1 MFWFFGKLKSLIARA
16 IFHVSVWIVIPG
28 VVLLLCLCL
37 FRVRLP
43 DQRPDN
49 SSCLDQVAPKPDT
62 EDAVALQDEMS
73 GVRR

>member
-1 MFWFFGKLKSLIARA
+1 MFGIFEKLRSAIA
-16 IFHVSVWIVIPG
+16 WILFQICAWIIIPG
-28 VVLLLCLCL
+28 IILLLCL

-43 DQRPDN
+43 DQRPDS
-49 SSCLDQVAPKPDT
+49 SSCLDEVDDP

>member
-1 MFWFFGKLKSLIARA
+1 MFGFFGKLKSLIARA

-28 VVLLLCLCL
+28 VVLLLCL

-49 SSCLDQVAPKPDT
+49 SSCLDQVAPKHDT
-62 EDAVALQDEMS
+62 EDAVAIQDEMS

>member
-1 MFWFFGKLKSLIARA
+1 MFGFFGKLKSLVARA
-16 IFHVSVWIVIPG
+16 IFHTSVWIVVPG
-28 VVLLLCLCL
+28 VVLLLCL

-43 DQRPDN
+43 DQRP
-49 SSCLDQVAPKPDT
+49 ST